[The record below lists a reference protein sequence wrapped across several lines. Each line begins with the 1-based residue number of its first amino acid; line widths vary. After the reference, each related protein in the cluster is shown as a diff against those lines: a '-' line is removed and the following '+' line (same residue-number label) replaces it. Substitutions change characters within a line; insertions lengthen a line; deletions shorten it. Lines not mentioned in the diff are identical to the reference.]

1 MKELDQRRAE
11 SRAWE
16 YFRVM
21 LPVSRE
27 KFKERY
33 KQASDRMRP
42 GVHPGNTKGEFME
55 MRDFYHELLE
65 ANPQWAFTA
74 YESRPRRPNR
84 GGTRKGFKPRHTGG
98 RVSEPLMKAFSVL
111 LPKQGESAER
121 VRK

>member
-11 SRAWE
+11 ARAWE
-16 YFRVM
+16 YFRVI

-27 KFKERY
+27 RLKERY

-65 ANPQWAFTA
+65 ANPYWAFVN
-74 YESRPRRPNR
+74 ERPVRPPKRPNR
-84 GGTRKGFKPRHTGG
+84 GKGR
-98 RVSEPLMKAFSVL
+98 FS
-111 LPKQGESAER
+111 PK
-121 VRK
+121 